1 MVFSSKN
8 MVSTCLKIWSFFW
21 KKIEIVNY
29 TDIVRRFSCD
39 FVKIFVFQIFNFSI
53 RFKVFKFLWFSVSLW
68 FGFCPMNRFSGPG
81 HFTVNYD
88 FVIFHSKAYFRISRN
103 HTTEI
108 LWERFEFCPRLAV
121 MSSQNVAKSF
131 FWKIITIWPS
141 RNITPIINW
150 QVHTHFSNSFSS
162 FFYHGARF
170 DQGTTVH
177 PWKKLNRRESTGRM
191 TSQVQPWPKFWARLF
206 LFKTRFG
213 SADFRNNKFFEKF
226 SRRPTRINLKV
237 TNAWNHEYR
246 FYIIYIKFQI
256 FGEWKIYLLRC

>member
-1 MVFSSKN
+1 MIFSSEN

-68 FGFCPMNRFSGPG
+68 FGFCPMNCFSGPG
-81 HFTVNYD
+81 HFTGYYD
-88 FVIFHSKAYFRISRN
+88 VVIFHSKAYDFFRISRN

-121 MSSQNVAKSF
+121 MSSQNVAKSL

-150 QVHTHFSNSFSS
+150 QVHTHFSNSFTSFSS
-162 FFYHGARF
+162 FFF
-170 DQGTTVH
+170 TTVH
-177 PWKKLNRRESTGRM
+177 GFTKVPRCTLEKSWTAEKVPVGWRLKFNLGPNFEQDFFCLKLDLVPPIFEITNFSKNFRDVRRE
-191 TSQVQPWPKFWARLF
+191 
-206 LFKTRFG
+206 
-213 SADFRNNKFFEKF
+213 
-226 SRRPTRINLKV
+226 
-237 TNAWNHEYR
+237 
-246 FYIIYIKFQI
+246 
-256 FGEWKIYLLRC
+256 